1 MSITDEDVYEKII
14 LEQEDKEIQ
23 YRLVVSTF
31 RDVEYVHIR
40 KYYLDFEGEYKP
52 TKEGVCIPFEL
63 NSLSNLFEGL
73 VELLSLSESKSIIQ
87 EHFKHL
93 LRDLYD

>member
-1 MSITDEDVYEKII
+1 MSTNDDVYEKII

-23 YRLVVSTF
+23 YRLVVSNF
-31 RDVEYVHIR
+31 NDVEYVHIR

-73 VELLSLSESKSIIQ
+73 VELLSLSESKNIIQ
-87 EHFKHL
+87 EHFKAL
-93 LRDLYD
+93 LTDLYD

>member
-1 MSITDEDVYEKII
+1 MSINDDVYEKII

-23 YRLVVSTF
+23 YRLVVSNF
-31 RDVEYVHIR
+31 NDVEYVHIR

-73 VELLSLSESKSIIQ
+73 VELLSLSESKTIIQ
-87 EHFKHL
+87 EHFKDL
-93 LRDLYD
+93 LKDLYD

>member
-1 MSITDEDVYEKII
+1 MSINDDVYEKII
-14 LEQEDKEIQ
+14 LEQKDKEIQ

-73 VELLSLSESKSIIQ
+73 VELLSLSESKTIIQ
-87 EHFKHL
+87 EHFKDL
-93 LRDLYD
+93 LKDLYD

>member
-1 MSITDEDVYEKII
+1 MTTNQDVYEKII

-31 RDVEYVHIR
+31 NDVEYVHIR

-52 TKEGVCIPFEL
+52 TKEGVCLPFEL

-73 VELLSLSESKSIIQ
+73 VELLSLSESKNIIQ
-87 EHFKHL
+87 EHFKDL
-93 LRDLYD
+93 LTDLYD

>member
-1 MSITDEDVYEKII
+1 MSINDDVYEKII

-73 VELLSLSESKSIIQ
+73 VELLSLSESKNIIQ
-87 EHFKHL
+87 EHFKDL
-93 LRDLYD
+93 LTDLYD

>member
-1 MSITDEDVYEKII
+1 MSINDDVYEKII

-52 TKEGVCIPFEL
+52 TNEGVCIPFEL

-73 VELLSLSESKSIIQ
+73 VELLSISESKNIIQ
-87 EHFKHL
+87 EHFKDL
-93 LRDLYD
+93 LKDLYD

>member
-1 MSITDEDVYEKII
+1 MSINDDVYEKII

-31 RDVEYVHIR
+31 NDVEYVHIR

-87 EHFKHL
+87 EHFKDL
-93 LRDLYD
+93 LTDLYD

>member
-1 MSITDEDVYEKII
+1 MSINDDVYEKII

-73 VELLSLSESKSIIQ
+73 VELLSLTESKTIIQ
-87 EHFKHL
+87 EHFKDL
-93 LRDLYD
+93 LKDLYD

>member
-1 MSITDEDVYEKII
+1 MTTNQDVYEKLI

-31 RDVEYVHIR
+31 NDVEYVHIR

-52 TKEGVCIPFEL
+52 TKEGVCLPFEL

-73 VELLSLSESKSIIQ
+73 VELLSLSESKNIIQ
-87 EHFKHL
+87 EHFKDL
-93 LRDLYD
+93 LTDLYD

>member
-1 MSITDEDVYEKII
+1 MSINDDVYEKII

-73 VELLSLSESKSIIQ
+73 VDLLSLSESKSIIQ
-87 EHFKHL
+87 EHFKDL
-93 LRDLYD
+93 LTDLYD

>member
-1 MSITDEDVYEKII
+1 MTTNKDVYEKII

-31 RDVEYVHIR
+31 NDVEYVHIR

-52 TKEGVCIPFEL
+52 TKEGVCLPFEL

-73 VELLSLSESKSIIQ
+73 VELLSLSESKNIIQ
-87 EHFKHL
+87 EHFKDL
-93 LRDLYD
+93 LTDLYD

>member
-1 MSITDEDVYEKII
+1 MIETDVYEKII
-14 LEQEDKEIQ
+14 LENEDKETQ

-31 RDVEYVHIR
+31 RDIEYVHIR

-52 TKEGVCIPFEL
+52 TKEGVCFPFEL

-73 VELLSLSESKSIIQ
+73 IELLSLSESKTIIQ
-87 EHFKHL
+87 EHFKDL
-93 LRDLYD
+93 LKDLYD

>member
-1 MSITDEDVYEKII
+1 MTTNQDVYEKII

-31 RDVEYVHIR
+31 NDVEYVHIR

-87 EHFKHL
+87 EHFKDL
-93 LRDLYD
+93 LTDLYD

>member
-1 MSITDEDVYEKII
+1 MSINDDVYEKII

-23 YRLVVSTF
+23 YRLVVSNF
-31 RDVEYVHIR
+31 NDVEYVHIR

-73 VELLSLSESKSIIQ
+73 VELLSISESKNIIQ
-87 EHFKHL
+87 EHFKDL
-93 LRDLYD
+93 LKDLYD

>member
-1 MSITDEDVYEKII
+1 MSINDDVYEKII

-23 YRLVVSTF
+23 YRLVVSNF
-31 RDVEYVHIR
+31 NDVEYVHIR

-87 EHFKHL
+87 EHFKDL
-93 LRDLYD
+93 LTDLYD

>member
-1 MSITDEDVYEKII
+1 MSINDDVYEKII

-73 VELLSLSESKSIIQ
+73 VELLSLAESKSIIQ
-87 EHFKHL
+87 EHFKDL
-93 LRDLYD
+93 LTDLYD

>member
-1 MSITDEDVYEKII
+1 MSINDDVYEKII

-23 YRLVVSTF
+23 YRLVVSNF
-31 RDVEYVHIR
+31 NDVEYVHIR

-73 VELLSLSESKSIIQ
+73 VELLSLSESKQRICAWQCAGSVMMV
-87 EHFKHL
+87 L
-93 LRDLYD
+93 

>member
-1 MSITDEDVYEKII
+1 MSINDDVYEKII
-14 LEQEDKEIQ
+14 LEQADKEIQ
-23 YRLVVSTF
+23 YRLVVSNF
-31 RDVEYVHIR
+31 NDVEYVHIR

-87 EHFKHL
+87 EHFKDL
-93 LRDLYD
+93 LKDLYD

>member
-1 MSITDEDVYEKII
+1 MSINDDVYEKII

-23 YRLVVSTF
+23 YRLVVSNF
-31 RDVEYVHIR
+31 NDVEYVHIR

-73 VELLSLSESKSIIQ
+73 VELLSLSESKNIIQ
-87 EHFKHL
+87 EHFKDL
-93 LRDLYD
+93 LTDLYD

>member
-1 MSITDEDVYEKII
+1 MSINDDVYEKII
-14 LEQEDKEIQ
+14 LEQEDKEIL
-23 YRLVVSTF
+23 YRLVVSNF
-31 RDVEYVHIR
+31 NDVEYVHIR

-87 EHFKHL
+87 EHFKDL
-93 LRDLYD
+93 LTDLYD

>member
-1 MSITDEDVYEKII
+1 MTTNQDVYEKII

-87 EHFKHL
+87 EHFKDL
-93 LRDLYD
+93 LTDLYD

>member
-1 MSITDEDVYEKII
+1 MSINDDVYEKII

-40 KYYLDFEGEYKP
+40 KYYLDFEGGYKP

-73 VELLSLSESKSIIQ
+73 VELLSLSESKTIIQ
-87 EHFKHL
+87 EHFKDL
-93 LRDLYD
+93 LKDLYD

>member
-1 MSITDEDVYEKII
+1 MSINDDVYEKII

-52 TKEGVCIPFEL
+52 MKEGVCIPFEL

-87 EHFKHL
+87 EHFKDL
-93 LRDLYD
+93 LKDLYD

>member
-1 MSITDEDVYEKII
+1 MTTNQDVYEKII

-31 RDVEYVHIR
+31 NDVEYVHIR

-73 VELLSLSESKSIIQ
+73 VELLSLSESKNIIQ
-87 EHFKHL
+87 EHFKDL
-93 LRDLYD
+93 LTDLYD